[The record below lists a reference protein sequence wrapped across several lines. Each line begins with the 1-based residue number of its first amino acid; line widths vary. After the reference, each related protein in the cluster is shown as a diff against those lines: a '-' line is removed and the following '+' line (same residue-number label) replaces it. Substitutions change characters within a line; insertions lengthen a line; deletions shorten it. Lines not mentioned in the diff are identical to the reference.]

1 MKTNTLKTVTILL
14 GLLSAQALCAQA
26 DNQVRGDRLQGTGT
40 NHRAEYRKPPL
51 LSEEQI
57 NQQAG
62 VV

>member
-1 MKTNTLKTVTILL
+1 MENNTLKAVTISL
-14 GLLSAQALCAQA
+14 GLLSAQTLFAQTEYQITE
-26 DNQVRGDRLQGTGT
+26 NRLQGTGT